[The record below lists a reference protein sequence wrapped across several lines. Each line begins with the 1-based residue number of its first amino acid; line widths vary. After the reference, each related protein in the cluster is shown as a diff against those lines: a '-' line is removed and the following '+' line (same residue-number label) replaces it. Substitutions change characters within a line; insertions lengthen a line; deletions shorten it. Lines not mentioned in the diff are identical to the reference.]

1 MREAVFQPQWYC
13 DERYAELEREHLF
26 EKLWLTAGFASA
38 LKKSGDY
45 FTLAVYGREIVVHRL
60 GEELVAYLNICPHRG
75 GVVATGDHGNTRPV
89 CKYHGW
95 AFRNG
100 AALTGI
106 PMASDFEADEA
117 WRDKSCG
124 RALRRVAIQVVGPV
138 IFVNLGEHPLPLEAQ
153 FSEEV
158 LGWIRRMGTT
168 SAAIQADFMGG
179 YNWKLNAENIR
190 DALHVLFVHPASFS
204 GVMPDALNL
213 LREDRVQRVLETPP
227 RRYEAFGAETPDLR
241 TLSFITDSR
250 IDEGQY
256 WYDALV
262 DRCMPRESFLQIVLF
277 PNTNLYSV
285 AGRYYGM
292 QQYLPTGAS
301 DFHYRLTLAMPRML
315 RSFDAS
321 ALLVSIARSERCVID
336 EDSVIL
342 KKVQGNLSAL
352 VGQDFRFSQGDYERP
367 LMDFMRYVADNAY
380 RAEPSRAEP
389 SRAEPSRAEPSR
401 AEPRRRNVVRCHDG
415 GWRRVPACR
424 NRAMA
429 GGMSVAGMS

>member
-1 MREAVFQPQWYC
+1 MKEAVFQPQWYC
-13 DERYAELEREHLF
+13 DARYAELEREHLF
-26 EKLWLTAGFASA
+26 EKLWLTAGFTSA

-60 GEELVAYLNICPHRG
+60 GEELVAYLNVCPHRG
-75 GVVATGDHGNTRPV
+75 GVVATGKHGNTRPV

-138 IFVNLGEHPLPLEAQ
+138 IFINLSEHPLPLEAQ

-168 SAAIQADFMGG
+168 STSIQTDFTGG

-190 DALHVLFVHPASFS
+190 DALHVLFVHPTSFS
-204 GVMPDALNL
+204 GVMPDALNVL
-213 LREDRVQRVLETPP
+213 KQDRVLRVQETPL
-227 RRYEAFGAETPDLR
+227 RRYGSFGAEKTPDLR
-241 TLSFITDSR
+241 ALSLITDSH

-292 QQYLPTGAS
+292 QQYLPTGPF

-315 RSFDAS
+315 RAFDAS

-336 EDSVIL
+336 EDSIIL
-342 KKVQGNLSAL
+342 KKVQGNLAAL
-352 VGQDFRFSQGDYERP
+352 AGQDFRFSQGDYERP
-367 LMDFMRYVADNAY
+367 LMDFMRYMADNIY
-380 RAEPSRAEP
+380 SSRVES
-389 SRAEPSRAEPSR
+389 SRVESSRVM
-401 AEPRRRNVVRCHDG
+401 RRNVVHHLMGRHG
-415 GWRRVPACR
+415 TMSMAVPA
-424 NRAMA
+424 
-429 GGMSVAGMS
+429 